1 LTLGQNLIGTNGQAA
16 PVVVLTEMDF
26 DAVDDRLRHLLFVGM
41 TRAQW
46 RLECV
51 MSPRAERAL
60 AQILET

>member
-1 LTLGQNLIGTNGQAA
+1 M
-16 PVVVLTEMDF
+16 VVLTEMDF
-26 DAVDDRLRHLLFVGM
+26 DAVDDRLRRRLFVGM

-51 MSPRAERAL
+51 MSARAERAL